1 MLGCSISLWIP
12 EVRALGCRIWL
23 KIEVVRLQIGD
34 AHLRIASTREVQKGT
49 F

>member
-1 MLGCSISLWIP
+1 MLGCSISLWIL

-23 KIEVVRLQIGD
+23 NIEVVRLQIGD
-34 AHLRIASTREVQKGT
+34 AHLRISTREVQKKT